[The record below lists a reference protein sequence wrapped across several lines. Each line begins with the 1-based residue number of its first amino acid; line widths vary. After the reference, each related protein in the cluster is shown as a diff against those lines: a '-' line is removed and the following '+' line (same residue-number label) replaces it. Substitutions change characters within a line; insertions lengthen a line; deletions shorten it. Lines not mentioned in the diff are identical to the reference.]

1 MTKSSAKSAPR
12 APMTAAAAARIQGAA
27 AKANGGKVASGSF
40 AARAQA
46 AAAHNGSGSAS
57 GRAGGKA

>member
-1 MTKSSAKSAPR
+1 
-12 APMTAAAAARIQGAA
+12 MTAAAAARIQGAA

-57 GRAGGKA
+57 GRTGGKA